1 MGEDSRMTRHIRGS
15 YFESCNCEAI
25 CPCRRI
31 DGVPGG
37 RSTYG
42 ECVGVLSWVIED
54 GRARDVSLDGL
65 SVALATRY
73 HDDEVGSPWSF
84 VLYVDANADASQRA
98 ALVDI
103 YTGTLGG
110 DAINHF
116 PWAWKE
122 SVLVAVRPVEIEV
135 SHEPRRQL
143 LRIRDHVSVRIRDA
157 YPGSETVSCVIPG
170 HEESGEELVADE
182 LRVDDGPLRFE
193 FSGNCGY
200 AARFDYAG

>member
-1 MGEDSRMTRHIRGS
+1 MTWRIRGS

-25 CPCRRI
+25 CPCRKI
-31 DGVPGG
+31 NGVPGG
-37 RSTYG
+37 RSSYG
-42 ECVGVLSWVIED
+42 ECLGILSWVIEE
-54 GRARDVSLDGL
+54 GRVDDVCLDGFR
-65 SVALATRY
+65 VALATRY

-84 VLYVDANADASQRA
+84 VMYVDADAERTQRD

-103 YTGTLGG
+103 YTGRLGG
-110 DAINHF
+110 DALKHF

-122 SVLVAVRPVEIEV
+122 SVQVAVRQAEIEV
-135 SHEPRRQL
+135 SHEPRRQW

-157 YPGSETVSCVIPG
+157 YAGSESVTCVIPG
-170 HEESGEELVADE
+170 HGESGEELITDE

-200 AARFDYAG
+200 SARFDYAG